1 MKAEAARRGGFIEIN
16 FGLEVPAAAVRRRRK
31 YDTARGSFVISH
43 ALSEY
48 LMCVLR
54 NKFS

>member
-31 YDTARGSFVISH
+31 YDTARGRSMRGKPAVSRK
-43 ALSEY
+43 LESQT
-48 LMCVLR
+48 R
-54 NKFS
+54 WPP